1 MNLRGRTVKEKNA
14 KGQVVDYLDGEIVRR
29 RWKWRVFLNGKH
41 LASTAYHDR
50 AVRLAEFLG
59 GEVRGR

>member
-1 MNLRGRTVKEKNA
+1 MKEKNA

-41 LASTAYHDR
+41 LASTADHDR

-59 GEVRGR
+59 GEIRGR